1 MKHIILIALFTAL
14 HLSIHAQDTIKS
26 LELFDALH
34 SAKQQNFSLQSSELD
49 IALQHKEIV
58 KAGTRPNPIFNMQS
72 IALLDHS
79 FYPNDPLY
87 FSSKN
92 RQDWFQLTKK
102 MQLYG
107 VRQEKIEMQQQ
118 QLEQTMAMHNSNMRD
133 MMYIVSNKW
142 LDAWY
147 AQANKNMAAESV
159 ASLDS
164 LIQHKLKDG
173 IEIKNKNEYLRL
185 LILDSQYDVIDIDAQ
200 LGLRNELNDLQF
212 LINSSYI
219 SSVNTTDN
227 INLTAIPSNLDSLI
241 EIAFRSR
248 SDINVYKQQTLI
260 SKANLTLQK
269 SNTIPSPEVGLI
281 ANPQNSIPYA
291 GIFFT
296 QPLPFFDHNQGEKQ
310 KAAIML
316 QKAQVEESGIRV
328 QVRNEVQKAY
338 EAYLI
343 QKSKLKQV
351 EESMGLASILVSNVR
366 ENYIKNTNG
375 YVDLWEA
382 ERTWLESK
390 KLFYTTNYEYR
401 KSIIELLH
409 VLGQLEQL

>member
-1 MKHIILIALFTAL
+1 MYTVLQLAAY
-14 HLSIHAQDTIKS
+14 AQDTIKS
-26 LELFDALH
+26 LELSDALH
-34 SAKQQNFSLQSSELD
+34 SAKQQNFALQSSELN
-49 IALQHKEIV
+49 ITLQHKEIL
-58 KAGTRPNPIFNMQS
+58 KAGIRPNPVFNMQS

-79 FYPNDPLY
+79 YFPNDPLY

-107 VRQEKIEMQQQ
+107 VRQEKIEVQQQ
-118 QLEQTMAMHNSNMRD
+118 QLEQSMAMHNSNMRD
-133 MMYIVSNKW
+133 MMYTVSIKW

-164 LIQHKLKDG
+164 LIQHKIKDG
-173 IEIKNKNEYLRL
+173 IEANNKNEYLRL
-185 LILDSQYDVIDIDAQ
+185 LILDNQYDLIDIDAQ
-200 LGLRNELNDLQF
+200 LDLRNELNDLQF

-219 SSVNTTDN
+219 SSVNLTDN
-227 INLTAIPSNLDSLI
+227 ISLSILPSSLDSLV
-241 EIAFRSR
+241 EIALYSR
-248 SDINVYKQQTLI
+248 SDIAIYKQQTLI

-269 SNTIPSPEVGLI
+269 SSSMPSPEIGFI
-281 ANPQNSIPYA
+281 GNPQNNIPYA
-291 GIFFT
+291 GIFLT

-316 QKAQVEESGIRV
+316 QKAQVEESGIHV

-338 EAYLI
+338 EAYMI
-343 QKSKLKQV
+343 QKLKLKQV
-351 EESMGLASILVSNVR
+351 EESLKLAGMLVSNVR
-366 ENYIKNTNG
+366 VNYIKNTNG

-382 ERTWLESK
+382 ERTWLDSK
-390 KLFYTTNYEYR
+390 KLYYTTNYEYR
-401 KSIIELLH
+401 RSIIELLH
-409 VLGQLEQL
+409 VIGLLEEL